1 MGKVVTVTGYKS
13 HELGIFNDKHPG
25 LPYIKKAL
33 KRNLTRLI
41 EEFDLE
47 WVLISGQLGVELWA
61 AEMVFEMQEEYP
73 HLKLAVLTPFLGQEE
88 RWSEERREYYE
99 MITLQADFYESISK
113 KPYESPNQLKVK
125 NQFLVEKSNGLL
137 ILYDE
142 EQPGSPK
149 YYLEEANKKQKK
161 DASFEIFTITPFD
174 IDEMIQDEQN
184 SW

>member
-1 MGKVVTVTGYKS
+1 MGKVLTVTGYKS

-33 KRNLTRLI
+33 KRNLERLI
-41 EEFDLE
+41 DEFDLE
-47 WVLISGQLGVELWA
+47 WVLISGQLGVELWT
-61 AEMVFEMQEEYP
+61 AEIVFELQETYP

-88 RWSEERREYYE
+88 RWNEERQEYYE
-99 MITLQADFYESISK
+99 MITAQADFYESISK
-113 KPYESPNQLKVK
+113 KPYESPLQLKVK
-125 NQFLVEKSNGLL
+125 NQFLIEKSSGLL

-149 YYLEEANKKQKK
+149 YYLEEALKKRQ
-161 DASFEIFTITPFD
+161 SHPNFEIFTITPFD
-174 IDEMIQDEQN
+174 INELIQDEQN